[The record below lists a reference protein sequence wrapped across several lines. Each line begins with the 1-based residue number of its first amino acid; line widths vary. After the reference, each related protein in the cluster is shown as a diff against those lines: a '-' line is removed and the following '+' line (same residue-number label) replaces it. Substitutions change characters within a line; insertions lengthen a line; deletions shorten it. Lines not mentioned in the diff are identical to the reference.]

1 MNASGAPPQ
10 PRADHGPRPASPLP
24 PLAERF
30 LAHGRLALAL
40 SPNTLRDYR
49 TALEHLQSAMTAKG
63 IRTVEDLGPDE
74 VASCLGWLR
83 DERTLAAGSLALCL
97 VAWRMWARYLVE
109 EGALLRDRLAL
120 TPSPKLW
127 RSVPEVLSPE
137 EVDRLLANP
146 PDGDLRP
153 RDKAALELL
162 YALGGRASEV
172 VGLGMSDLKEGGRL
186 ALLRGKGSKERLVP
200 VGERARRAV
209 AAYRD
214 GLRKELDPRGRQER
228 LLLGARGGPW
238 NRQGL
243 WLVVQQAAV
252 LAGITKPVWPH
263 LLRHSFATHLLHG
276 GADLRAV
283 QALLGHASLTT
294 TERYTH
300 VDAARLRDI
309 HRRFHPRA

>member
-1 MNASGAPPQ
+1 MSEDG
-10 PRADHGPRPASPLP
+10 LP
-24 PLAERF
+24 VLAQRF
-30 LAHGRLALAL
+30 LDHARLGLGL
-40 SPNTLRDYR
+40 SPNTIRDYR
-49 TALEHLQSAMTAKG
+49 TGLRHLQDAMAANG
-63 IRTVEDLGPDE
+63 IASPDALGPDE
-74 VASCLGWLR
+74 AAVCMGWLR
-83 DERTLAAGSLALCL
+83 DHAGLAAGSLAQCL

-109 EGALLRDRLAL
+109 EGALAHDRLSL

-127 RSVPEVLSPE
+127 RSIPEVLTPD
-137 EVDRLLANP
+137 EVERLLANP
-146 PDGDLRP
+146 PDGPLRA

-172 VGLGMSDLKEGGRL
+172 IGLGMSDLKEGGRL

-209 AAYRD
+209 ATYRD
-214 GLRKELDPRGRQER
+214 GLRRDLDPRGRQER
-228 LLLGARGGPW
+228 LLLGARGGAW

-243 WLVVQQAAV
+243 WGVVTLAAT
-252 LAGITKPVWPH
+252 LAGISKPVWPH

>member
-1 MNASGAPPQ
+1 MSGEA
-10 PRADHGPRPASPLP
+10 LP
-24 PLAERF
+24 PLADRF

-49 TALEHLQSAMTAKG
+49 TALGHLHTAMVARG
-63 IRTVEDLGPDE
+63 IATPEDLGPDE
-74 VASCLGWLR
+74 VAACLGWLR
-83 DERTLAAGSLALCL
+83 DERALAAGSLALCL
-97 VAWRMWARYLVE
+97 VAWRMWARFLVE
-109 EGALLRDRLAL
+109 EGALQRDRIAL

-127 RSVPEVLSPE
+127 RSVPEVLDPS
-137 EVDRLLANP
+137 EVDRLLASP
-146 PDGDLRP
+146 PDGPLRA

-172 VGLGMSDLKEGGRL
+172 IGLGMTDLKEGGRL

-228 LLLGARGGPW
+228 LLLGTRGGPW

-243 WLVVQQAAV
+243 WQVVQQAAM
-252 LAGITKPVWPH
+252 LAGIAKPVWPH

>member
-1 MNASGAPPQ
+1 MT
-10 PRADHGPRPASPLP
+10 DDLP
-24 PLAERF
+24 PLAQRF
-30 LAHGRLALAL
+30 LDHARLGLGL
-40 SPNTLRDYR
+40 SPNTIRDYR
-49 TALEHLQSAMTAKG
+49 TALVHLQSAMTGLGHASP
-63 IRTVEDLGPDE
+63 EALGPDE
-74 VASCLGWLR
+74 TAACLGWLR
-83 DERTLAAGSLALCL
+83 DERHLAPGSLAQCL
-97 VAWRMWARYLVE
+97 VAWRMWVRFLVE
-109 EGALLRDRLAL
+109 EGAISHDRLAL
-120 TPSPKLW
+120 TPSPRLW
-127 RSVPEVLSPE
+127 RTIPDVLTPE
-137 EVDRLLANP
+137 EVERLIANP
-146 PDGDLRP
+146 PDGPLRA

-172 VGLGMSDLKEGGRL
+172 IGLGMSDLKENGRL

-214 GLRKELDPRGRQER
+214 GLRRELDPRGRAEH
-228 LLLGARGGPW
+228 LLLGATGRAW

-243 WLVVQQAAV
+243 WKLVRNAAT
-252 LAGITKPVWPH
+252 LAGISKPVWPH

-309 HRRFHPRA
+309 HRRFHPRS

>member
-1 MNASGAPPQ
+1 MSDGM
-10 PRADHGPRPASPLP
+10 P
-24 PLAERF
+24 PLAGRF
-30 LAHGRLALAL
+30 LDHARLGLGL

-49 TALEHLQSAMTAKG
+49 TALAHLHAAMQALG
-63 IRTVEDLGPDE
+63 LAAPEALGPDE
-74 VASCLGWLR
+74 AASCLGWLR
-83 DERTLAAGSLALCL
+83 DNRGLAPGSLAQCL
-97 VAWRMWARYLVE
+97 VAWRMWARFLVE
-109 EGALLRDRLAL
+109 EGALTQDRLAL
-120 TPSPKLW
+120 TPSPRLW
-127 RSVPEVLSPE
+127 RTIPDVLTPE
-137 EVDRLLANP
+137 EVERLLDSP
-146 PDGDLRP
+146 PDGRMRP

-162 YALGGRASEV
+162 YALGSRASEV
-172 VGLGMSDLKEGGRL
+172 VGLGVTDLKENGRL

-214 GLRKELDPRGRQER
+214 GLRRELDPRGRAER
-228 LLLGARGGPW
+228 LLLGASGGPW
-238 NRQGL
+238 SRQGL
-243 WLVVQQAAV
+243 WRLVRDAAL
-252 LAGITKPVWPH
+252 LAGIAKPVWPH

-283 QALLGHASLTT
+283 QALLGHSSLTT

>member
-1 MNASGAPPQ
+1 MSEAA
-10 PRADHGPRPASPLP
+10 LP

-49 TALEHLQSAMTAKG
+49 TALEHLHSAMIGRNLAT
-63 IRTVEDLGPDE
+63 IEDLGPDE
-74 VASCLGWLR
+74 VAACLGWLR
-83 DERTLAAGSLALCL
+83 DERSLAAGSLALCL

-109 EGALLRDRLAL
+109 EGALVRDRLAL

-127 RSVPEVLSPE
+127 RSVPEVLTPD

-146 PDGDLRP
+146 PDGGLRP

-172 VGLGMSDLKEGGRL
+172 IGLGMTDLKEGGRL

-243 WLVVQQAAV
+243 WALVQQAAV

>member
-1 MNASGAPPQ
+1 MTEAA
-10 PRADHGPRPASPLP
+10 LP

-30 LAHGRLALAL
+30 LDHGRLALAL

-49 TALEHLQSAMTAKG
+49 TALAHLQAAMTACDVA
-63 IRTVEDLGPDE
+63 TPEALGPDE
-74 VASCLGWLR
+74 AAACLGWLR
-83 DERTLAAGSLALCL
+83 DQHDLGPGSLALCL

-109 EGALLRDRLAL
+109 EGALTHDRLAL

-127 RSVPEVLSPE
+127 HSVPEVLSPD
-137 EVDRLLANP
+137 EVDRLLASP
-146 PDGDLRP
+146 PDGPMRA
-153 RDKAALELL
+153 RDKAAIELL

-200 VGERARRAV
+200 IGERARRAV
-209 AAYRD
+209 AAYRE
-214 GLRKELDPRGRQER
+214 GLRRELDPRGRQEH
-228 LLLGARGGPW
+228 LLLGVRGGGW

-243 WLVVQQAAV
+243 WLMVQQSAI

-276 GADLRAV
+276 GADLRVV

-309 HRRFHPRA
+309 HSRFHPRA

>member
-1 MNASGAPPQ
+1 MSAGESPPQ
-10 PRADHGPRPASPLP
+10 LAQPGLP

-49 TALEHLQSAMTAKG
+49 TALRHLQSAMTARG
-63 IRTVEDLGPDE
+63 ISAVEDLGPDE
-74 VASCLGWLR
+74 VAACLGWLR
-83 DERTLAAGSLALCL
+83 DERSLAAGSLAQCL

-109 EGALLRDRLAL
+109 EGALIRDRLAL

-146 PDGDLRP
+146 PDGPLRP

-172 VGLGMSDLKEGGRL
+172 VGLGMTDLKEGGRL

>member
-1 MNASGAPPQ
+1 MSDGL
-10 PRADHGPRPASPLP
+10 PA
-24 PLAERF
+24 LAERF
-30 LAHGRLALAL
+30 LGHARLALAL

-49 TALEHLQSAMTAKG
+49 TALTHLHAAMQARG
-63 IRTVEDLGPDE
+63 IAAPEVLGPDE
-74 VASCLGWLR
+74 AAACLGWLR
-83 DERTLAAGSLALCL
+83 DERHLAAGSLALCL

-109 EGALLRDRLAL
+109 EGALTHDRLAL

-127 RSVPEVLSPE
+127 RSVPEILSPE
-137 EVDRLLANP
+137 EVERLLANP
-146 PDGDLRP
+146 ADGPMRP

-172 VGLGMSDLKEGGRL
+172 VGLGMSDFKEGGRL

-200 VGERARRAV
+200 LGDHARRAV
-209 AAYRD
+209 TAYRE

-228 LLLGARGGPW
+228 LLLGVRGGPW

-243 WLVVQQAAV
+243 WQVVQQAAV
-252 LAGITKPVWPH
+252 LAGISKPVWPH

>member
-1 MNASGAPPQ
+1 MTTS
-10 PRADHGPRPASPLP
+10 ADLP

-40 SPNTLRDYR
+40 APNTLRDYR
-49 TALEHLQSAMTAKG
+49 TALRHLHAAMVATG
-63 IRTVEDLGPDE
+63 IASPEALGPDE
-74 VASCLGWLR
+74 AAACLGWLR
-83 DERTLAAGSLALCL
+83 DEHQLAAGSLALCL

-109 EGALLRDRLAL
+109 EGALSHDRLAL

-127 RSVPEVLSPE
+127 RSVPEVLTPE
-137 EVDRLLANP
+137 EVERLMGSP
-146 PDGDLRP
+146 PDGPLRP

-172 VGLGMSDLKEGGRL
+172 IGLGMTDLKEGGRL

-214 GLRKELDPRGRQER
+214 GLRRELDPRGRQER

-243 WLVVQQAAV
+243 WAMVQQSAL
-252 LAGITKPVWPH
+252 LAGIAKPVWPH

>member
-1 MNASGAPPQ
+1 MTDDG
-10 PRADHGPRPASPLP
+10 LP
-24 PLAERF
+24 VLAQRF
-30 LAHGRLALAL
+30 LDHARLGLGL

-49 TALEHLQSAMTAKG
+49 TALRHLHTAMTA
-63 IRTVEDLGPDE
+63 VEVASPDALGPDE
-74 VASCLGWLR
+74 AAACLGWLR
-83 DERTLAAGSLALCL
+83 DHANLAAASLALCL
-97 VAWRMWARYLVE
+97 VAWRMWARFLVE
-109 EGALLRDRLAL
+109 EGALQHDRLAL

-127 RSVPEVLSPE
+127 RSVPEVLTPE
-137 EVDRLLANP
+137 EVGRLMGNP
-146 PDGDLRP
+146 PDGPLRA

-172 VGLGMSDLKEGGRL
+172 IGLGMTDFKESGRL

-214 GLRKELDPRGRQER
+214 GLRRELDPRGRQEH

-243 WLVVQQAAV
+243 WQMVQQSAI

-309 HRRFHPRA
+309 HKRFHPRA

>member
-1 MNASGAPPQ
+1 MTKDQTVPDPP
-10 PRADHGPRPASPLP
+10 AVPA
-24 PLAERF
+24 AGRF
-30 LAHGRLALAL
+30 LDHVRLALAL
-40 SPNTLRDYR
+40 SPNTVRDYR
-49 TALEHLQSAMTAKG
+49 TALDHLDAAMTALG
-63 IRTVEDLGPDE
+63 LGGPGQLGPDE
-74 VASCLGWLR
+74 VAACMGWLR
-83 DERTLAAGSLALCL
+83 DQRGLAAPSLALCL

-109 EGALLRDRLAL
+109 EGLLVHDRIAL

-127 RSVPEVLSPE
+127 RSVPEVLNPE

-146 PDGDLRP
+146 PDGPLRA

-172 VGLGMSDLKEGGRL
+172 IGLGVTDLKEHGRL

-200 VGERARRAV
+200 IGERAHRAV
-209 AAYRD
+209 RTYRE
-214 GLRKELDPRGRQER
+214 GLRRELDPRGRQEA
-228 LLLGARGGPW
+228 LLLGAAGGPW
-238 NRQGL
+238 HRQGL
-243 WLVVQQAAV
+243 WRLVRDAAT
-252 LAGITKPVWPH
+252 LAGISKPVWPH

-309 HRRFHPRA
+309 HRRFHPRSV

>member
-1 MNASGAPPQ
+1 MSD
-10 PRADHGPRPASPLP
+10 RALP

-49 TALEHLQSAMTAKG
+49 TALEHLHSAMTARS
-63 IRTVEDLGPDE
+63 IATIEDLGPDE
-74 VASCLGWLR
+74 VAACLGWLR
-83 DERTLAAGSLALCL
+83 DDRSLAAGSLALCL

-109 EGALLRDRLAL
+109 EGALVRDRLAL

-137 EVDRLLANP
+137 EVESLLAHP
-146 PDGDLRP
+146 PDGTLRA

-172 VGLGMSDLKEGGRL
+172 IGLGMTDLKEGGRL

-243 WLVVQQAAV
+243 WQVVTQAAV
-252 LAGITKPVWPH
+252 LAGIAKPVWPH

>member
-1 MNASGAPPQ
+1 MNDQA
-10 PRADHGPRPASPLP
+10 LP
-24 PLAERF
+24 PLADRF

-49 TALEHLQSAMTAKG
+49 TALEHLHAAMAARGIATA
-63 IRTVEDLGPDE
+63 EQLGPDE
-74 VASCLGWLR
+74 VAACLGWLR
-83 DERTLAAGSLALCL
+83 DERALAAGSLALCL
-97 VAWRMWARYLVE
+97 VAWRMWARFLVE
-109 EGALLRDRLAL
+109 EGALARDRIAL

-127 RSVPEVLSPE
+127 RSIPEVLDPE
-137 EVDRLLANP
+137 EVDRLLASP
-146 PDGDLRP
+146 PEGPLRA

-172 VGLGMSDLKEGGRL
+172 VGLGMTDLKEGGRL

-214 GLRKELDPRGRQER
+214 GLRRELDPRGRQER

-243 WLVVQQAAV
+243 WQVVQQAAV
-252 LAGITKPVWPH
+252 LAGIAKPVWPH

-309 HRRFHPRA
+309 HRRFHPRS

>member
-1 MNASGAPPQ
+1 MSASAPPQ
-10 PRADHGPRPASPLP
+10 PRAVPGPRTASSLP

-49 TALEHLQSAMTAKG
+49 TALEHLHAAMTARG
-63 IRTVEDLGPDE
+63 IGTVEDLGPDE
-74 VASCLGWLR
+74 VAACLGWLR
-83 DERTLAAGSLALCL
+83 DERSLAAGSLALCL

-109 EGALLRDRLAL
+109 EGALVRDRLAL

-146 PDGDLRP
+146 PDGTLRP

-228 LLLGARGGPW
+228 LLLGVRGGPW

-243 WLVVQQAAV
+243 WLVVQQAAA